1 LLGEDILVDPP
12 RGDVVGALR
21 RHASEALIVAEV
33 EVRLRAVVG
42 DEHLA
47 VLIRAHGARID
58 VEIRVE
64 LAQANG
70 IAASLE
76 KRPKSRRCEAFAEG
90 GDHAAG
96 NEDVPLHG
104 LAEYT
109 EAGRFEA
116 AISSHPLALRPRL
129 NA

>member
-1 LLGEDILVDPP
+1 
-12 RGDVVGALR
+12 
-21 RHASEALIVAEV
+21 
-33 EVRLRAVVG
+33 RLRAVVG

-129 NA
+129 NAWLQAGGLNATGRERDSTSRRPHRNRAAA